1 MPPSRTASGALGGA
15 DLRDIS
21 IHRGL
26 NMRDVSV
33 HSGRSGRS
41 VHRDSPDPPD
51 VESKPAR
58 DSPEPAD
65 VEGKPVPPTPPFEV
79 ETVNPVRGMPPAA
92 AIRHYFRKMRGGMD
106 VALPFPH
113 WADAIVTTLGA
124 WLGIA
129 AVAGVDAALH
139 DPPRSLHA
147 PALLAS
153 FGASAVLVFGVI
165 ESKLSQ
171 PANFVLGQTLS
182 AFVGVTVGHILAS
195 APRWVA
201 AATGV
206 AAATL
211 AMALTS
217 TTHPPGG
224 ATALIGATHGAGV
237 GLPAAGYSL
246 VLAVFLGALAMLA
259 VALLVNNAH
268 PGRRYPSQWVG
279 RWGLP

>member
-1 MPPSRTASGALGGA
+1 
-15 DLRDIS
+15 
-21 IHRGL
+21 
-26 NMRDVSV
+26 
-33 HSGRSGRS
+33 
-41 VHRDSPDPPD
+41 
-51 VESKPAR
+51 
-58 DSPEPAD
+58 
-65 VEGKPVPPTPPFEV
+65 
-79 ETVNPVRGMPPAA
+79 
-92 AIRHYFRKMRGGMD
+92 MRGGQD
-106 VALPFPH
+106 VALPFPRA
-113 WADAIVTTLGA
+113 ADALVTTLGA

-139 DPPRSLHA
+139 DPPNSLHT

-182 AFVGVTVGHILAS
+182 AFVGVTVGHICAS

-201 AATGV
+201 ASTGG

-224 ATALIGATHGAGV
+224 ATALIGATHGAGAA
-237 GLPAAGYSL
+237 LPAAGYSL
-246 VLAVFLGALAMLA
+246 VLAVFLGALAMLV

-279 RWGLP
+279 RGGLP